1 MPLTLVKPS
10 PGRTP
15 FYRVRGHEAG
25 IAVNRST
32 RTADRRAAQALLVE
46 WREEARRLAVNGHK
60 PDAPT
65 FAGAVASYLKA
76 DRSHRFVDRL
86 LEHFALTP
94 LDQIDQAAIDQ
105 AAVALY
111 PDASPATRNR
121 QVYSPVSAILR
132 HAGHVIVIRRPKGA
146 QGQAR
151 TAWLDQREAF
161 ALMAAS
167 EAVAPVFGA
176 LVKLL
181 FYTGA
186 RLGEALALEWSDVD
200 LAHGR
205 VILRQTKTEDARVAI
220 VPAIVTDALAALPRR
235 QDRVFYPFTR
245 GSHLYS
251 MLAEAAQAA
260 GVVIPDRL
268 GFHIARH
275 TWANWMRRY
284 AGLDTAALVETGA
297 WRSRKAASVYEHLD
311 ASEEAAKALLL
322 PVPST
327 D

>member
-1 MPLTLVKPS
+1 LPLTLVS
-10 PGRTP
+10 PKEGRTK

-25 IAVNRST
+25 VAVDKST
-32 RTADRRAAQALLVE
+32 GTEDKRTAQRLLVQ
-46 WREEARRLAVNGHK
+46 WRDEARRQSVEGHK
-60 PDAPT
+60 PAAPT
-65 FAGAVASYLKA
+65 FASAVVAYLQA
-76 DRSHRFVDRL
+76 ERSERFLKPLVEL
-86 LEHFALTP
+86 LGDKPLTS
-94 LDQIDQAAIDQ
+94 INQAAIDQ
-105 AAVALY
+105 AATRLY
-111 PDASPATRNR
+111 PDATAATRNR

-132 HAGHVIVIRRPKGA
+132 HAGVVIVIRRPKGA
-146 QGQAR
+146 QGTPR

-161 ALMAAS
+161 ALMSAS
-167 EAVAPVFGA
+167 DAQGATFGA

-200 LAHGR
+200 LKQGSIVLH
-205 VILRQTKTEDARVAI
+205 QTKTDDARTAI
-220 VPAIVTDALAALPRR
+220 VPLIVTEALEALPR
-235 QDRVFYPFTR
+235 DNRVFYPFTR

-251 MLAEAAQAA
+251 LLADAAEAA
-260 GVVIPDRL
+260 GVEIPKRL

-311 ASEEAAKALLL
+311 ASEESAKARLL
-322 PVPST
+322 PVPPT
-327 D
+327 Q

>member
-1 MPLTLVKPS
+1 MPLTLVKPA

-25 IAVNRST
+25 VSVDRST
-32 RTADRRAAQALLVE
+32 GTADRRTAQGLLNT

-60 PDAPT
+60 PDVPT
-65 FAGAVASYLKA
+65 FASAVASYLKA
-76 DRSHRFVDRL
+76 DHSPRFLDPL
-86 LEHFALTP
+86 LEHFKEKP
-94 LDQIDQAAIDQ
+94 LDEIDQKAIDD

-111 PDASPATRNR
+111 PNATAATRNR

-132 HAGHVIVIRRPKGA
+132 HAGVVIVIRRPKGA
-146 QGQAR
+146 QGKPR

-161 ALMAAS
+161 ALMSAS
-167 EAVAPVFGA
+167 DAQGATFGA

-200 LAHGR
+200 LDRFQVVLH
-205 VILRQTKTEDARVAI
+205 QTKTNDARTAI
-220 VPAIVTDALAALPRR
+220 VPQIVTKSLEALPR
-235 QDRVFYPFTR
+235 DNRVFYPFTR

-251 MLAEAAQAA
+251 LLTDAAEAA
-260 GVVIPDRL
+260 GVEIPKRL

-297 WRSRKAASVYEHLD
+297 
-311 ASEEAAKALLL
+311 
-322 PVPST
+322 
-327 D
+327 

>member
-1 MPLTLVKPS
+1 MPLTLVKPAL
-10 PGRTP
+10 GRTP
-15 FYRVRGHEAG
+15 FYRVRGYEAG
-25 IAVNRST
+25 VSVNRST
-32 RTADRRAAQALLVE
+32 GTSDRRTAQGLLNT

-60 PDAPT
+60 PDVPT
-65 FAGAVASYLKA
+65 FAVAVASYLKA
-76 DRSHRFVDRL
+76 DRSHRFIDPL
-86 LEHFALTP
+86 LEHFAETTLAS
-94 LDQIDQAAIDQ
+94 IDQKAIDD
-105 AAVALY
+105 AAVELY
-111 PDASPATRNR
+111 PDATAATRNR

-132 HAGHVIVIRRPKGA
+132 HAGVVIVIRRPKGA
-146 QGQAR
+146 QGTPR

-161 ALMAAS
+161 ALMSAS
-167 EAVAPVFGA
+167 DAQGATFGA

-200 LAHGR
+200 LDR
-205 VILRQTKTEDARVAI
+205 FQVVLRQTKTQDERTAI
-220 VPAIVTDALAALPRR
+220 VPQIVIDAIEALPRN
-235 QDRVFYPFTR
+235 DRVFYPFTR

-251 MLAEAAQAA
+251 LLADAAEVA
-260 GVVIPDRL
+260 GVTIPRRL

-311 ASEEAAKALLL
+311 ASEESVKARLL
-322 PVPST
+322 PVPPT
-327 D
+327 Q